1 VTDESIFAAALA
13 IPNPSQLAAYLDRV
27 CADQPA
33 LRREVEELLAAHA
46 DENPLDRPPADLG
59 RTGAYEPPAERP
71 GMSVGPYKLLQ
82 EIGEGGMGTVFMA
95 EQQEPV
101 RRKVALK
108 IIKPGIDSRQ
118 VVARFEAERQALS
131 MMDHPNIAKVLD
143 AGTTASGRPFFV
155 MELVHG
161 VAITE
166 FCDANKLSPRQR
178 LELFVP
184 VCQAIQ
190 HAHQKGVI
198 HRDIKPGNILVTM
211 YDDKPVPKVI
221 DFGVAKAIE
230 QRLTERTLFTQFGAL
245 VGTFEYMSPEQAEMN
260 AFGVDTRSDV
270 YSLGVLLYEL
280 LTGTTPLERQRL
292 RGAALGEVVRL
303 IKEEEPPRPSL
314 RLSASGTLAKVA
326 AARQTEP
333 AKLSALVRGELDW
346 IVMRCL
352 EKDRARRYDTAI
364 ALARDMERY
373 LRDEPVEACPP
384 TVGYR
389 LRKSLRKHRGP
400 VTAAAVVLLALV
412 AGVVGTTLGLLEA
425 RKQRDAAR
433 EAETVADDRRREVE
447 RTAASLQ
454 VDLDLAEYRQ
464 DRRYGL
470 LRLARTLKGLSADH
484 GDLREFL
491 VAALLVGGQEHAPL
505 LPPMT
510 HDGAEITRAGLS
522 PDWRTVLTLGQDFS
536 ARLWDTRTARL
547 IAVLRK
553 GNERVFNCGYSPD
566 NRTVFTDDQGSVAR
580 FWDVPGGRLRAETA
594 PRPSRYAVGDAALA
608 WAVGSDTAQIKGG
621 RLLTR
626 ALVEQNPGAGA
637 FFYRAPVELWDTS
650 TGRFVARL
658 DRPNSDIGSVQFL
671 GDGSS
676 IRAIEGHSAVL
687 VFSANDGR
695 LLARLDHGPTAQLES
710 VFISPTGRRIGTT
723 YYDQDK
729 RHLRVWDTSSWRAE
743 PETILLPTTRMA
755 EPEFLTDDTFALYET
770 IRMNYAHCD
779 LIVYR
784 YGQAEPLA
792 DIVGPWPNLPRVGDL
807 THSGDGRLFDTG
819 TLQRLLPPA
828 ERKYHPDLA
837 RFAPDGRFVSASLGA
852 DVIRES
858 VLIDT
863 RTDKSFP
870 APEDWHNLPGFGM
883 VTTALNYGAAVRLI
897 TPADRLDLP
906 ADLLELWAQVAV
918 RGEIGPDDSF
928 VKWNEP
934 TWERKRQELAA
945 RPAPWPDFPFPGH
958 VAADRLHWL
967 REEYDSAGDADKPR
981 LAKQLLDRAEAAG
994 DKAEA
999 ARWRAVVKK
1008 P

>member
-13 IPNPSQLAAYLDRV
+13 IPDGAQRVAYLDRA
-27 CADQPA
+27 CAADA
-33 LRREVEELLAAHA
+33 GLRRQVEELLAAHA
-46 DENPLDRPPADLG
+46 ADNPLDRPPADLG

-71 GMSVGPYKLLQ
+71 GATVGPYKLLQ

-95 EQQEPV
+95 EQTAPV

-108 IIKPGIDSRQ
+108 IIKPGMDSKQ

-161 VAITE
+161 VPIIE
-166 FCDANKLSPRQR
+166 FCDANKLTPQQR

-190 HAHQKGVI
+190 HAHQKGII

-211 YDDKPVPKVI
+211 YDDRPVPKVI
-221 DFGVAKAIE
+221 DFGVAKAVE
-230 QRLTERTLFTQFGAL
+230 QRLTERTLFTQFGVL

-280 LTGTTPLERQRL
+280 LTGSTPLERQRL

-314 RLSASGTLAKVA
+314 RLSTSGTLAKVA
-326 AARQTEP
+326 AARRTEP

-352 EKDRARRYDTAI
+352 EKDRARRYDTAS
-364 ALARDMERY
+364 ALARDAERY

-400 VTAAAVVLLALV
+400 VTATAVVVLALV

-425 RKQRDAAR
+425 RRQRDAAR

-464 DRRYGL
+464 DPRCGL
-470 LRLARTLKGLSADH
+470 LRLARTLKDLSAKQ

-491 VAALLVGGQEHAPL
+491 VAALLVGGQDRAPL

-510 HDGAEITRAGLS
+510 HDGAEITRVWLS
-522 PDWRTVLTLGQDFS
+522 PDSQTVLTLGKDFS
-536 ARLWDTRTARL
+536 ARLWEARTARP

-553 GNERVFNCGYSPD
+553 GNERVVNCGFSPD
-566 NRTVFTDDQGSVAR
+566 GRTVFTDDQTSVGR
-580 FWDVPGGRLRAETA
+580 LWDAPAGRLRAQIE
-594 PRPSRYAVGDAALA
+594 PRPNRYSLSFAGMSNPWNYHEA
-608 WAVGSDTAQIKGG
+608 WAAAQINTG
-621 RLLTR
+621 RLLTQ
-626 ALVEQNPGAGA
+626 LSVGKESGHGWGG
-637 FFYRAPVELWDTS
+637 PVELWDTS
-650 TGRFVARL
+650 TGRLVARL
-658 DRPNSDIGSVQFL
+658 DEPGRLVRGFEFL
-671 GDGSS
+671 GDGRWVTVS
-676 IRAIEGHSAVL
+676 EGPSTL
-687 VFSANDGR
+687 VFSADDGR
-695 LLARLDHGPTAQLES
+695 LLARLNHGPMTS
-710 VFISPTGRRIGTT
+710 VEAVFASPTGRRIGTT
-723 YYDQDK
+723 YHDQGK
-729 RHLRVWDTSSWRAE
+729 RYLRMWDTSSWRAE
-743 PETILLPTTRMA
+743 PETMLLPTKRLA
-755 EPEFLTDDTFALYET
+755 DPEFLTDDTFALYD
-770 IRMNYAHCD
+770 IVGMVPAHCG

-784 YGQAEPLA
+784 YGQTEPLA
-792 DIVGPWPNLPRVGDL
+792 QIADPWPNLPRVGDL
-807 THSGDGRLFDTG
+807 AHSGDGRLFDTR
-819 TLQRLLPPA
+819 TWQRLRPPA

-837 RFAPDGRFVSASLGA
+837 RFAPDGRFVSANING
-852 DVIRES
+852 DYF
-858 VLIDT
+858 LIDT

-870 APEDWHNLPGFGM
+870 APEDWHNLPGFGA
-883 VTTALNYGAAVRLI
+883 VTTVQNYGAAVRLI
-897 TPADRLDLP
+897 PPADRLDLP

-918 RGEIGPDDSF
+918 RGEIGSDGSF
-928 VKWNEP
+928 VKWDEL

-967 REEYDSAGDADKPR
+967 RKEYDSASDAGKPR

-994 DKAEA
+994 DQAEA
-999 ARWRAVVKK
+999 LRWREGAKR